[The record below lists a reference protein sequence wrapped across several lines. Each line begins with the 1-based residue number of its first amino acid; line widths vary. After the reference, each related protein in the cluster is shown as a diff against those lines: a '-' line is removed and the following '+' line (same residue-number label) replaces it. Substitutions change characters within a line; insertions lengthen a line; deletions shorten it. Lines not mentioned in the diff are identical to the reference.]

1 MFSDLMDV
9 SNYQIYTYA
18 LALQIRIS
26 IPASYV
32 TYTIIVHRIVF
43 IVDLPLHWDKNNMH
57 LRHYISE
64 YSEAL
69 IPSKTSDILLQSF
82 FSHTCQIHMP

>member
-18 LALQIRIS
+18 LSIQIRIS
-26 IPASYV
+26 IHASYV
-32 TYTIIVHRIVF
+32 TYTIIYRIVF

>member
-9 SNYQIYTYA
+9 SNYQIYIYA
-18 LALQIRIS
+18 IALQIRIS
-26 IPASYV
+26 NYASYV
-32 TYTIIVHRIVF
+32 TYTIIYRIVF